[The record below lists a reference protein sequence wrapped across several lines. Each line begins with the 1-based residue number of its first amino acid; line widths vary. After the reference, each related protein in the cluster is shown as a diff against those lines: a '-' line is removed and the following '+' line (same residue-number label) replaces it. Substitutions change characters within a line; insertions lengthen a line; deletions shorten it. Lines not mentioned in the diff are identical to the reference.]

1 MSSEIQ
7 RTSNAP
13 QFAFIA
19 LGSNL
24 GNSRETILRVV
35 VRLQAFSDEPLIHS
49 SLWKTEP
56 VQCPPDSPPF
66 INAVVKLSP
75 RADETPEALFEKL
88 QALEKEFGRAPGEVR
103 NAPRPLDLDLIAFGG
118 VIRNTERLTLPHPR
132 AHQRRFVLAPL
143 EEIAPDYIFPGQGE
157 TVRELLRKLGD
168 QQEVVREG

>member
-7 RTSNAP
+7 STSKAP

-24 GNSRETILRVV
+24 GNSWETILRAMD
-35 VRLQAFSDEPLIHS
+35 RLQAFSDEPLSRS
-49 SLWKTEP
+49 SLWRTEP
-56 VQCPPDSPPF
+56 VQCPPDSQRF
-66 INAVVKLSP
+66 INAVVRLTP
-75 RADETPEALFEKL
+75 RAGETPEALFEKL
-88 QALEKEFGRAPGEVR
+88 QELEKEFGRARGEVR

-143 EEIAPDYIFPGQGE
+143 EEIAPEYIFPGRGE
-157 TVRELLRKLGD
+157 TVRELLRKVGNEQD
-168 QQEVVREG
+168 VVREA